1 MNAGRNLFTIRQK
14 KKLRQLLIAKLGAR
28 NIKNQ
33 QVLDAMLKVP
43 RHLFVDNVPADLAY
57 EDRALAIACKQTIS
71 QPYVVAMM
79 TEAIMASG
87 PLTKILEIGTGSG
100 YQTAILA
107 RLAQRV
113 FTVERIQALQTG
125 ASRLLRRLGI
135 RNVQYRYGDGMDGWD
150 EHSPYDAIIV
160 TAGTSSPQV
169 PEHLSRQLKDGGRLI
184 IPTGNANPYYLTL
197 FTKRGQCLL
206 QKSLAAVRFVL
217 LTPGVV
223 AA

>member
-14 KKLRQLLIAKLGAR
+14 KKLRKLLIAGLGAR

-33 QVLDAMLKVP
+33 HVLNAMLKTP
-43 RHLFVDNVPADLAY
+43 RHLFVDDVPADRAY
-57 EDRALAIACKQTIS
+57 EDRALPIACQQTIS

-79 TEAIMASG
+79 TEAVMSSP

-107 RLAQRV
+107 QLAQKV
-113 FTVERIQALQTG
+113 FTVERIQALQTR
-125 ASRLLRRLGI
+125 ASWLLRKLGI
-135 RNVQYRYGDGMDGWD
+135 RNVQYRYGDGMDGWA

-169 PEHLSRQLKDGGRLI
+169 PKDLSLQLKDGGNLV
-184 IPTGNANPYYLTL
+184 IPTGNANHYHLTL
-197 FTKRGQCLL
+197 FTKRGQNLL
-206 QKSLAAVRFVL
+206 QKNLAAVRFVL

-223 AA
+223 AS